1 MLNPIP
7 LASAFFQPSSSKSL
21 GMAYFLKTP
30 SVSPVVVDG
39 PSLKRAGALLLVGT
53 VQFLFCFILAE
64 IYYPGYDVSSNRI
77 SDLGA
82 TCNGGVCKFVQPS
95 SAIFNSSIV
104 LLGVSAF
111 LGSYFLWKGYG
122 SKALPLFIA
131 LSGIGAAGVGV
142 FNESYGSIHAL
153 FSALAFV
160 AGGTQ
165 AILVS
170 RVARAP
176 VSYFSAAAGIIAL
189 TAFLLYAS
197 SAYLGLGAGGMERM
211 IAYPTLFASVG
222 FGGYLLGV
230 STTDLL

>member
-1 MLNPIP
+1 M
-7 LASAFFQPSSSKSL
+7 
-21 GMAYFLKTP
+21 
-30 SVSPVVVDG
+30 DG
-39 PSLKRAGALLLVGT
+39 PSLKRAGALLFLGT
-53 VQFLFCFILAE
+53 VQFLLSFIIAE
-64 IYYPGYDVSSNRI
+64 IYYPGYDVSANYI

-82 TCNGGVCKFVQPS
+82 TCRSGTCRFVQPS
-95 SAIFNSSIV
+95 SAIFDSSIV
-104 LLGVSAF
+104 LLGASLLLV
-111 LGSYFLWKGYG
+111 SYFLWKGYG
-122 SKALPLFIA
+122 SKGLSFFLM
-131 LSGIGAAGVGV
+131 LSGIGAMGVGV

-176 VSYFSAAAGIIAL
+176 VSYFSAAAGIITL
-189 TAFLLYAS
+189 GAFLLYAS

-211 IAYPTLFASVG
+211 IAYPTLFASVA

-230 STTDLL
+230 STADLG